1 MAMQSTSGVP
11 RATAAK
17 AVFWRDPNIRAI
29 FYQILVVAAVA
40 GVVWWLVSN
49 TLANMER
56 QRIASGFGFLG
67 TESGFDIGD
76 SLIPYGAAN
85 TYARAIWVGIL
96 NTLRVA
102 ALGIV
107 LATILGTLIGIGR
120 LSRNWLLSRICTV
133 YVETIR
139 NIPLL
144 LQLFV
149 WYKLLQNYAPQ
160 PRQAIHIGGIFL
172 SNRGLRFPVPLSNPI
187 WEFLGIA
194 LLVAIGLAWAMARWA
209 RARQARTGEQFP
221 VIYTGI
227 GLIVGLPLIVWLI
240 GGAPLAMSWPELKG
254 FNFVGGAEVLPEFFA
269 LLVGLTIYTAAFI
282 AEIVR
287 AGILAVNKGQS
298 EAAAAV
304 GLRPGQSMRLVILP
318 QALRVII
325 PPMTSQYLNITKNS
339 SLAIAIGYPDIVA
352 ILNTTMNQTGQA
364 IEGTVLI
371 MACYL
376 TVSLS
381 ISLFMNW
388 YNKRIALVER

>member
-11 RATAAK
+11 RRTAAK
-17 AVFWRDPNIRAI
+17 AVFWRDPAIRAI
-29 FYQILVVAAVA
+29 FWQILVVSVVAVL
-40 GVVWWLVSN
+40 VWLAVSN
-49 TLANMER
+49 VTENMER

-76 SLIPYGAAN
+76 TMIPYSSAS

-102 ALGIV
+102 VLGIIF
-107 LATILGTLIGIGR
+107 ATILGTLVGIGR
-120 LSRNWLLSRICTV
+120 LSRNWLLARICTV

-149 WYKLLQNYAPQ
+149 WYKLLQLYAPG
-160 PRQAIHIGGIFL
+160 PKQAIDIGGIFI
-172 SNRGLRFPVPLSNPI
+172 SNRGLRFPVPAANPI
-187 WEFLGIA
+187 HEWMGVAF
-194 LLVAIGLAWAMARWA
+194 LVAIAATWAMSRWA
-209 RARQARTGEQFP
+209 KARQMRTGQQFHT
-221 VIYTGI
+221 ILAGI
-227 GLIVGLPLIVWLI
+227 GLLIGLPLIVWLV
-240 GGAPLAMSWPELKG
+240 GGAPLAMSRPELKG
-254 FNFVGGAEVLPEFFA
+254 FNFAGGAEVLPEFFA
-269 LLVGLTIYTAAFI
+269 LLIGLTIYTATFI

-298 EAAAAV
+298 EAAAAL
-304 GLRPGQSMRLVILP
+304 GLRPGTAMRLVILP

-364 IEGTVLI
+364 IEGTLLI

>member
-1 MAMQSTSGVP
+1 MAMQSTTGAP
-11 RATAAK
+11 RKTAAK

-29 FYQILVVAAVA
+29 FWQVLVVGIVAVL
-40 GVVWWLVSN
+40 VW
-49 TLANMER
+49 LAVRNVTENMER

-76 SLIPYGAAN
+76 TLIPYDASN

-102 ALGIV
+102 VLGII
-107 LATILGTLIGIGR
+107 LATILGTVIGIGR
-120 LSRNWLLSRICTV
+120 LSRNFLVAKICTV
-133 YVETIR
+133 YVEMIR

-149 WYKLLQNYAPQ
+149 WYKLLQIYAP
-160 PRQAIHIGGIFL
+160 RANEATSHLGIYV
-172 SNRGLRFPVPLSNPI
+172 SQRGVQLPVPLAHPI
-187 WEFLGIA
+187 HEFMGFAFLLAIA
-194 LLVAIGLAWAMARWA
+194 ATYLVGRWA
-209 RARQARTGEQFP
+209 RARQARTGEQFHT
-221 VIYTGI
+221 VWTGI
-227 GLIVGLPLIVWLI
+227 GLIIGLPLIVWLV
-240 GGAPLAMSWPELKG
+240 GGAPIAMSWPEFKG
-254 FNFVGGAEVLPEFFA
+254 FNFVGGANIAPELTA
-269 LLVGLTIYTAAFI
+269 LLIGLTIYTAAFI

-298 EAAAAV
+298 EAAAAL
-304 GLRPGQSMRLVILP
+304 GLRSGTTMRLVILP

-364 IEGTVLI
+364 IEGTLLI

>member
-1 MAMQSTSGVP
+1 MAMQSASGVP
-11 RATAAK
+11 RKTAAK
-17 AVFWRDPNIRAI
+17 AAPWRDPNIRAI
-29 FYQILVVAAVA
+29 FFQILVVSI
-40 GVVWWLVSN
+40 VVFIAWWLVSN
-49 TLANMER
+49 TVDNMRR
-56 QRIASGFGFLG
+56 QNIASGFGFLG
-67 TESGFDIGD
+67 QEAGFDVGD
-76 SLIPYGAAN
+76 TLIEYGPAD

-102 ALGIV
+102 VLGII

-120 LSRNWLLSRICTV
+120 LSRNWLLARMCTV
-133 YVETIR
+133 YVEAIR

-149 WYKLLQNYAPQ
+149 WYKLLQIYAPQ
-160 PRQAIHIGGIFL
+160 ARDAAPHLGVYISQRGIQM
-172 SNRGLRFPVPLSNPI
+172 PVPVAHPI
-187 WEFLGIA
+187 HDFMGYAFLLAIIIA
-194 LLVAIGLAWAMARWA
+194 YAITRWA
-209 RARQARTGEQFP
+209 KARQMRTGQQFHS
-221 VIYTGI
+221 VYTSI
-227 GLIVGLPLIVWLI
+227 GLIVGLPLLVWLV
-240 GGAPLAMSWPELKG
+240 GGAPTAMSVPEFKG
-254 FNFVGGAEVLPEFFA
+254 FNFTGGANIAPELTA

-298 EAAAAV
+298 EAAAAL
-304 GLRPGQSMRLVILP
+304 GLRAGTSMRLVILP

-364 IEGTVLI
+364 IEGTALI

-376 TVSLS
+376 SVSLS

-388 YNKRIALVER
+388 YNKRISLVER

>member
-1 MAMQSTSGVP
+1 MAMTDVP
-11 RATAAK
+11 RRTAAK
-17 AVFWRDPNIRAI
+17 AAPWRDPNIRAI
-29 FYQILVVAAVA
+29 FYQAVVVAVVA
-40 GVVWWLVSN
+40 FVVWWLVSN
-49 TLANMER
+49 TLDNMNR
-56 QRIASGFGFLG
+56 QHIASGFGFLG
-67 TESGFDIGD
+67 VESGFDIGD
-76 SLIPYGAAN
+76 KLIPYTPAD

-102 ALGIV
+102 ILGIIF
-107 LATILGTLIGIGR
+107 ATILGTLIGIGR
-120 LSRNWLLSRICTV
+120 LSRNWLVAKICTV
-133 YVETIR
+133 YVETLR

-149 WYKLLQNYAPQ
+149 WYKLLQLYAPSVREAAPHLGVYISQ
-160 PRQAIHIGGIFL
+160 
-172 SNRGLRFPVPLSNPI
+172 RGVQIPVPLADPI
-187 WEFLGIA
+187 HQYMGYAFLLA
-194 LLVAIGLAWAMARWA
+194 LVLAYAVARWA
-209 RARQARTGEQFP
+209 RARQMRTGQQFHT
-221 VIYTGI
+221 IWS
-227 GLIVGLPLIVWLI
+227 GLALIIGLPLIVWLI
-240 GGAPLAMSWPELKG
+240 GGAPTAMSVPVLKG
-254 FNFVGGAEVLPEFFA
+254 FNFTGGANIAPELTA
-269 LLVGLTIYTAAFI
+269 LLFGLTVYTASFI

-287 AGILAVNKGQS
+287 AGILAVNRGQS
-298 EAAAAV
+298 EAAAAL
-304 GLRPGQSMRLVILP
+304 GLRSGTAMRLVILP